1 MSENK
6 GSFSKWK
13 EKLNKKVNTLS
24 YAMDRTKARKQITQI
39 QEEIVVLKQ
48 EIGDIVHKNRNNN
61 EFTLELVATQLVQ
74 IEEKETAIVK
84 LEAHIE
90 ELNEL
95 SRLAGLEVEE
105 GTEST
110 VELVAKPFST
120 EIVETEPEAPAKN
133 QFTCPKCAQSYEEP
147 KKFCQM
153 CGHKMEG

>member
-13 EKLNKKVNTLS
+13 EKINKKVNTLS

-48 EIGDIVHKNRNNN
+48 KIGDIVHKNRKND
-61 EFTLELVATQLVQ
+61 FTLELVATQLVQ
-74 IEEKETAIVK
+74 IEEKETAIVQ
-84 LEAHIE
+84 LEAQIE

-105 GTEST
+105 GAESAVEFVNEPLSTES
-110 VELVAKPFST
+110 
-120 EIVETEPEAPAKN
+120 VETEQKAPSKN
-133 QFTCPKCAQSYEEP
+133 QFTCPDCKQSYEEP